1 MLVIPTPLPGAMLI
15 EPRLFSDHR
24 GFFYE
29 SFNARD
35 FEAQTGIDVRFVQ
48 DNHSLSARGVLR
60 GLHYQLPHAQGKLV
74 RVIRGAVLDVIL
86 DIRRSSPTFGQWLS
100 QVLSADNRLQLWL
113 PPGFAHGISV
123 LEDATEV
130 LYKTTDYWMPEHE
143 RTILWNDPA
152 LGIDWQ
158 LPGEPILSDKDRCGI
173 PLAQAEV
180 FG

>member
-60 GLHYQLPHAQGKLV
+60 GLHYQLPRAQGKLV

-86 DIRRSSPTFGQWLS
+86 DIRRSSPTFGQWFS

-158 LPGEPILSDKDRCGI
+158 LPGEPILSDKDQCGI